1 MASLAYM
8 QSAKGSFFQKKAKKV
23 AGYWG
28 GAFLE

>member
-1 MASLAYM
+1 MARNAHT
-8 QSAKGSFFQKKAKKV
+8 QGAKGSFFQKIAKKV